1 MRCLVTRG
9 NIYQGGLFK
18 VEQPMIKDPFFLFSK
33 ETCIEY
39 NGPKLESIEYF
50 LSVLTRD
57 KNKVFQEETGNER
70 TTIIFI
76 LDEKNHDNLTTE
88 QFSIQF
94 SADFSQMNVM
104 SADELGMIYAIL
116 HISEAYLGVDK
127 FWFWNDCEPKPKAN
141 VKIKSVPYLSDVAE
155 VKFRGW
161 FINDEVLISTWK
173 YHHSNTYV
181 WEMVFEALLRCN
193 GNMVIPG
200 TDIKNP
206 LYKDIARKMGLW
218 ITHHHAEPLGAHMFS
233 RVYPDKNPSYNENGD
248 LFKELWKDAII
259 EQKNDK
265 VIWNIGF
272 RGQGDRPFWADD
284 PTFDTDD
291 KRGALISKIMSDQYE
306 LIAHYQKDPI
316 CCVNLYG
323 EITEL
328 YKKGLLE
335 LPPGVIKIWADSGY
349 GKMVSRRQGN
359 HNPRIPSIPEHQD
372 VGPHGIYYHVTFYDL
387 QASNHLTMLPNTTAF
402 VNSELGEAF
411 DHHMSEF
418 LIVNCGN
425 IRPHIYFLEFVSR
438 MWNKGRVD
446 SDAFLNEYVSK
457 YYPASSDEMS
467 HYIKAYFDA
476 IIQYG
481 IAEDERAGEQFYH
494 FTIRNLAHQWIVSH
508 GKQSSKNLWWATG
521 EIEITEQFEWFK
533 QKVESKLS
541 EWETLTENVKELVKK
556 ADCFEQKRISD
567 QFLIQVQFHK
577 NGCFALYYFSKAFER
592 FRAKEYSHAYLF
604 IHQAIGELKE
614 TMNIMQKPMN
624 EKWVGFYDNDCLT
637 NMSLT
642 LYTLETVQRTIRMFG
657 DGPSFYNWE
666 KEYLTDPEEK
676 KVMLLTNKTKQLM
689 DNVLGSKLIEKDQH

>member
-1 MRCLVTRG
+1 M
-9 NIYQGGLFK
+9 
-18 VEQPMIKDPFFLFSK
+18 EQSMIEGTSFLFSK
-33 ETCIEY
+33 ETCFEY
-39 NGPKLESIEYF
+39 DGPKLESIECF
-50 LSVLTRD
+50 LNVLTRD
-57 KNKVFQEETGNER
+57 KNKVFRAETGEEQ
-70 TTIIFI
+70 TTILFK
-76 LDEKNHDNLTTE
+76 LNEKNHDNLNEE

-94 SADFSQMNVM
+94 SDDLTQMSVI
-104 SADELGMIYAIL
+104 SADELGIIYAIL

-127 FWFWNDCEPKPKAN
+127 FWFWNDCEPSPKAN
-141 VKIKSVPYLSDVAE
+141 VKIRAVPYLSEVAK
-155 VKFRGW
+155 VRFRGW

-173 YHHSNTYV
+173 YQQSNTYV
-181 WEMVFEALLRCN
+181 WEMAFEALIRCK

-200 TDIKNP
+200 TDIQNP

-233 RVYPDKNPSYNENGD
+233 RVYPDKNPSYSENGD

-259 EQKNDK
+259 QQQNDK

-284 PTFDTDD
+284 PTFDTDE

-306 LIAHYQKDPI
+306 LIAQYQKDPI

-359 HNPRIPSIPEHQD
+359 HNPRIPSIPEQND
-372 VGPHGIYYHVTFYDL
+372 LGPHGIYYHVTFYDL

-402 VNSELGEAF
+402 VNSELGEVF
-411 DHHMSEF
+411 DSQMCEF

-425 IRPHIYFLEFVSR
+425 IRPHIYFLDFVSR

-446 SDAFLNEYVSK
+446 SGAFLDEFATR
-457 YYPASSDEMS
+457 YYPAYSDEMS
-467 HYIKAYFDA
+467 RNINDYFDA

-481 IAEDERAGEQFYH
+481 LADDERAGEQFYH
-494 FTIRNLAHQWIVSH
+494 FTIRNLAHQWIISH
-508 GKQSSKNLWWATG
+508 GKQSGKNLWWATG
-521 EIEITEQFEWFK
+521 EIDIKEQFEWFK

-541 EWETLTENVKELVKK
+541 EWDTLTKNVNQLVKE
-556 ADCFEQKRISD
+556 ADCIEQKRIND
-567 QFLIQVQFHK
+567 QFLIQVLIHK
-577 NGCFALYYFSKAFER
+577 NGCFALYYFSRAFEM
-592 FRAKEYSHAYLF
+592 FQEKEYREAYLLL
-604 IHQAIGELKE
+604 HQAIEEIKE
-614 TMNIMQKPMN
+614 TMNIMQEPMN

-637 NMSLT
+637 NVMLT
-642 LYTLETVQRTIRMFG
+642 LYTLETVQRNIRMYG

-666 KEYLTDPEEK
+666 KEYLTNPEEK

-689 DNVLGSKLIEKDQH
+689 DEVLGSKLLERS